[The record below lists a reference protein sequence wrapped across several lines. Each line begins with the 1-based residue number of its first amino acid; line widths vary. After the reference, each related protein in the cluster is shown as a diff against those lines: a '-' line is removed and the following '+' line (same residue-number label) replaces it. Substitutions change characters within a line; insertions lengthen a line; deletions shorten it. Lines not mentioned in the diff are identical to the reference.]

1 MYSSV
6 KESHHAARTMV
17 KNGETRSS
25 RGCAATHASAR
36 HLRWSRGMRPAPAA
50 APTPLPRPRVVWEAF
65 GKPVETTARQGAPMS
80 EAAAKLAEDIEA
92 ILESTYYEHEK
103 LRSMVIAEY
112 LWLVHG
118 CGIKRS
124 EVFKFQ
130 LFMFVAPN
138 MSFRT
143 SALVMS

>member
-1 MYSSV
+1 M
-6 KESHHAARTMV
+6 RF
-17 KNGETRSS
+17 RS
-25 RGCAATHASAR
+25 
-36 HLRWSRGMRPAPAA
+36 
-50 APTPLPRPRVVWEAF
+50 PRPRVFREAF
-65 GKPVETTARQGAPMS
+65 GKPVETTARQGTPMS
-80 EAAAKLAEDIEA
+80 EAAPKFAEDIEA

-118 CGIKRS
+118 CGVQRS

-130 LFMFVAPN
+130 LFMFVAPI

-143 SALVMS
+143 SALGNELNYVV